1 MDLSHGGTDDEQ
13 VLVDQ
18 GNVHSWNLNEITV
31 HHLHQENTSETKLP
45 VRARRHEGRAK
56 QPAFVHQKA
65 RFRRNRLAVASSPTL
80 S

>member
-45 VRARRHEGRAK
+45 VR
-56 QPAFVHQKA
+56 V
-65 RFRRNRLAVASSPTL
+65 TT
-80 S
+80 

>member
-45 VRARRHEGRAK
+45 VDDMRAVLSNQRSFTRRRASVGT
-56 QPAFVHQKA
+56 A
-65 RFRRNRLAVASSPTL
+65 
-80 S
+80 